1 MKIARVV
8 ATLGALALFQ
18 ACAAG
23 RPPQASAPGESPR
36 AAASASAADDT
47 AQDSLKTTAPAPA
60 PAAPPVGLEQRSEP
74 SRLEPDQEF
83 TSLDAA
89 ERALEQA
96 KADLDRLAL
105 AEPTPTVGRST
116 AADRA
121 AEKKAGTKGNRPSA
135 AAGVAE
141 KAAPT
146 SVCENACRAFSSLS
160 RAADAVCRLD
170 GSRGAHC
177 TRAKRIVVDS
187 EPRVASCSCPVTED

>member
-1 MKIARVV
+1 V
-8 ATLGALALFQ
+8 LGALALFQ
-18 ACAAG
+18 ACAAE
-23 RPPQASAPGESPR
+23 RPPQASAPAESPR
-36 AAASASAADDT
+36 AAASASAADDA

-60 PAAPPVGLEQRSEP
+60 APPVGLGQRSEP
-74 SRLEPDQEF
+74 SRVEYDQEF